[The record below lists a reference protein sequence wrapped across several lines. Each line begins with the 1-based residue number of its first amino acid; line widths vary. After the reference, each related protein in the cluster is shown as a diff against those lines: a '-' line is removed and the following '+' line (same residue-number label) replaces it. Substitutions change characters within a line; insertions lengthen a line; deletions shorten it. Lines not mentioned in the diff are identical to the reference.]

1 MIFDVKFY
9 YKLNVKFFFFVIFI
23 KDVKKVRLEFIEFMI
38 DVFVFENDLFLLF
51 LMFFKLSLFCF

>member
-23 KDVKKVRLEFIEFMI
+23 KDVKKVRLEFIEFVI
-38 DVFVFENDLFLLF
+38 DVFVFENKLFSMF
-51 LMFFKLSLFCF
+51 LN